1 MKKILITACL
11 VAVLALA
18 IAFSLGNNP
27 ITPVAVPES
36 DVVIPMSASRPGCD
50 KTDWC
55 YTPSEIT
62 VDVGKTV
69 TWLNDDSGLH
79 TVTSGYYD
87 TPDGMFDSGHI
98 DPETTFSYAFE
109 KAGSFHY
116 FCNLH
121 PWMEGTVIV
130 K

>member
-1 MKKILITACL
+1 MKKILIIACL
-11 VAVLALA
+11 VAVLVIAS
-18 IAFSLGNNP
+18 AFSLGGNP
-27 ITPVAVPES
+27 ITPAEVPES

-50 KTDWC
+50 KTNWC
-55 YTPSEIT
+55 YTPPEIT
-62 VDVGKTV
+62 VDAGKTV
-69 TWLNDDSGLH
+69 VWLNDDSGLH

-87 TPDGMFDSGHI
+87 KSDGVFDSGHI
-98 DPETTFSYAFE
+98 DPEKTFSYTFE